1 MDGSLTERAAL
12 AEAPGVLTLTGT
24 LDTDGAAALWTPVL
38 RAAAA
43 GRGRPLVFDV
53 SGARPGTAAAAL
65 LAAAMARHGE
75 ARVVGSS
82 PALDALVEQARIAAP
97 RLSLRPVWTFTGL
110 AGALTRQCASVVGFL
125 GESVV
130 AGLSI
135 PWRRRQVRGSDM
147 MRLADQA
154 GTQALPLVL
163 LLGYLMGLIL
173 AFQSSIPLRRFG
185 ADIFV
190 VNLVGLSLLRELGP
204 LLAAVILAGRTGS
217 AFAAELGTM
226 KVNEEIAALQTLGI
240 SPMVML
246 VLPRLFA
253 AVLVMPVLTLVLE
266 LAGLCGMLT
275 VMMAF
280 GFPPAAVAA
289 QLGRAVHAHDL
300 WGGLFKALCF
310 GAAVAGIGCRAG
322 LATGIG
328 PRAVGQAA
336 TAAVVGGIVATILLD
351 GLFAILFYRIGV

>member
-1 MDGSLTERAAL
+1 M
-12 AEAPGVLTLTGT
+12 
-24 LDTDGAAALWTPVL
+24 L

-43 GRGRPLVFDV
+43 ARGAALVLDV
-53 SGARPGTAAAAL
+53 SQASAGTAGAAL
-65 LAAAMARHGE
+65 LAAAMARHGN
-75 ARVVGSS
+75 ARIVGAS
-82 PALDALVEQARIAAP
+82 PALHALVSQAIAPGPPPA
-97 RLSLRPVWTFTGL
+97 RRRPWTFSGIGR
-110 AGALTRQCASVVGFL
+110 AGVRQFGSLSSFL

-130 AGLSI
+130 AAFSI
-135 PWRRRQVRGSDM
+135 PWHRRQIRGGDLV
-147 MRLADQA
+147 RLADQA
-154 GTQALPLVL
+154 GVRAVPLVV

-185 ADIFV
+185 ADLFV

-240 SPMVML
+240 SPMRML
-246 VLPRLFA
+246 VLPRLVA

-266 LAGLCGMLT
+266 VAGLCGMLT

-280 GFPPAAVAA
+280 GFPPAAVAT

-300 WGGLFKALCF
+300 WGGLFKAVCF

-322 LATGIG
+322 LATGFG

-351 GLFAILFYRIGV
+351 GLFAILFYRVGV